1 MKVANP
7 NLALWLNCWQRGVS
21 RASKK
26 LFFGLFL
33 FLVCFVVL
41 QVIYEGILMSS
52 FQ

>member
-7 NLALWLNCWQRGVS
+7 NLAMWLNYWWRGVS
-21 RASKK
+21 RVMKK

-41 QVIYEGILMSS
+41 QIIARGSW
-52 FQ
+52 